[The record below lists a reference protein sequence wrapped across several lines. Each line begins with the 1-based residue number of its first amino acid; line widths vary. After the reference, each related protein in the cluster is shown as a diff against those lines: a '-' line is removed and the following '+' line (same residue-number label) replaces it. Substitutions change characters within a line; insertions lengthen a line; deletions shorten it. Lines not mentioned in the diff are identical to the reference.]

1 MSIISKLF
9 GKSPFEPLY
18 QHMLKVKEC
27 VDLVKPLMESF
38 IDGDQDKVE
47 KYAKQ
52 IFKAEHQADLVKKEI
67 RSRLPKSVFL
77 PVSRGDIL
85 RFLKEQDSIADS
97 AEDLAAIVTMRPMSV
112 PEGLKKNLKALVY
125 KVLETYEL
133 AMKVSSEIKLL
144 AETAFGGAEAHKVL
158 ELIEEIK
165 LKEWEADLEQ
175 MKVAKKLFTMEKE
188 IDPVS
193 IMMWTHVFR
202 ELGALANHAENT
214 GDNLATMLHN
224 S

>member
-38 IDGDQDKVE
+38 IDGEQEKVE

-52 IFKAEHQADLVKKEI
+52 IFKAEHKADLVKKEI
-67 RSRLPKSVFL
+67 RSRLPKSIFL

-97 AEDLAAIVTMRPMSV
+97 AEDLAAIVTMRPMIV
-112 PEGLKKNLKALVY
+112 PEGLKKNLKSLVN

-144 AETAFGGAEAHKVL
+144 VETSFGGAEARKVL
-158 ELIEEIK
+158 DLIEEIK
-165 LKEWEADLEQ
+165 VKEWEADIEQ
-175 MKVAKKLFTMEKE
+175 MKVAKKLFKMENE

-214 GDNLATMLHN
+214 GDNLAAMLHN

>member
-1 MSIISKLF
+1 MSIISKLI
-9 GKSPFEPLY
+9 GKSPFEPLF

-38 IDGDQDKVE
+38 IDGDQNKVE
-47 KYAKQ
+47 GFAKQ
-52 IFKAEHQADLVKKEI
+52 IFKAEHEADLVKKEI
-67 RSRLPKSVFL
+67 RSTLPKNIML
-77 PVSRGDIL
+77 PVARGDIL
-85 RFLKEQDSIADS
+85 RFLKEQDNIADS
-97 AEDLAAIVTMRPMSV
+97 AEDLAALVTMRPMTV
-112 PEGLKKNLKALVY
+112 PEGLKEYLKALVY
-125 KVLETYEL
+125 KVLETYEM

-144 AETAFGGAEAHKVL
+144 AETSFGGVEAQKVL
-158 ELIEEIK
+158 DMIEEIK
-165 LKEWEADLEQ
+165 VKEWEADIKQ
-175 MKVAKKLFTMEKE
+175 MNVAKKLFAMEKE

-193 IMMWTHVFR
+193 IMMWTHVFK

>member
-1 MSIISKLF
+1 MSIISKLL
-9 GKSPFEPLY
+9 GNSPFEPLY
-18 QHMLKVKEC
+18 QHMLKVKAC

-38 IDGDQDKVE
+38 IDGDQANVE
-47 KYAKQ
+47 KVAKK
-52 IFKAEHQADLVKKEI
+52 IFKAEHEADLVKKEI
-67 RSRLPKSVFL
+67 RSSLPRSIFL
-77 PVSRGDIL
+77 PVARGDLL

-112 PEGLKKNLKALVY
+112 PDGLKEDLKALVY
-125 KVLETYEL
+125 KVLETYDV
-133 AMKVSSEIKLL
+133 AMKVSGEIKLL
-144 AETAFGGAEAHKVL
+144 AETSFGGAEAHKVL
-158 ELIEEIK
+158 EMIEEIK
-165 LKEWEADLEQ
+165 LKEWDADIAQ
-175 MKVAKKLFTMEKE
+175 MNSAKKLFKMEKD

-193 IMMWTHVFR
+193 IMMWTHIFK

>member
-9 GKSPFEPLY
+9 GKSPFVPLY
-18 QHMLKVKEC
+18 QHMLKVKKC

-38 IDGDQDKVE
+38 IDGDQANVD

-52 IFKAEHQADLVKKEI
+52 IFKAEHEADLVKKEI

-77 PVSRGDIL
+77 PVARGDLL

-97 AEDLAAIVTMRPMSV
+97 AEDLAALVTMRPMSV
-112 PEGLKKNLKALVY
+112 PDGLKENLKGLVN
-125 KVLETYEL
+125 KVLETYEM

-144 AETAFGGAEAHKVL
+144 AETSFGGAEAHKVL
-158 ELIEEIK
+158 EMIEVIK
-165 LKEWEADLEQ
+165 LKEWEADLVQ
-175 MKVAKKLFTMEKE
+175 MNSAKKLFQMEKE

-193 IMMWTHVFR
+193 IMMWTHIFK

-214 GDNLATMLHN
+214 GDNLATMLHD

>member
-38 IDGDQDKVE
+38 IDGEQDKVE

-67 RSRLPKSVFL
+67 RNRLPRSVFL
-77 PVSRGDIL
+77 PVARGDLL

-97 AEDLAAIVTMRPMSV
+97 AEDLAALVTMRPMSV
-112 PEGLKKNLKALVY
+112 PDGLKENLKGLVN

-133 AMKVSSEIKLL
+133 AMEVSSEIKLL
-144 AETAFGGAEAHKVL
+144 AETSFGGVEAHKVL
-158 ELIEEIK
+158 EMIEEIK
-165 LKEWEADLEQ
+165 VKEWKADIAQ
-175 MKVAKKLFTMEKE
+175 MNVAKKLFAMEKE

-214 GDNLATMLHN
+214 GDNLAMMLHN

>member
-9 GKSPFEPLY
+9 GKSPFDPLY
-18 QHMLKVKEC
+18 QHMLKVKKC

-38 IDGDQDKVE
+38 IDGEQDKVD

-52 IFKAEHQADLVKKEI
+52 IFKAEHEADLVKKEI

-77 PVSRGDIL
+77 PVARGDLL

-97 AEDLAAIVTMRPMSV
+97 AEDLAALVTMRPMSV
-112 PEGLKKNLKALVY
+112 PDGLKENLKGLVN
-125 KVLETYEL
+125 KVLETYEM

-144 AETAFGGAEAHKVL
+144 AETSFGGAEAHKVL
-158 ELIEEIK
+158 EMIEVIK
-165 LKEWEADLEQ
+165 LKEWEADLVQ
-175 MKVAKKLFTMEKE
+175 MNSAKKLFQMEKE

-193 IMMWTHVFR
+193 IMMWTHIFK

-214 GDNLATMLHN
+214 GDNLATMLHD

>member
-1 MSIISKLF
+1 MNIISKLF

-18 QHMLKVKEC
+18 KHMLKVKEC

-38 IDGDQDKVE
+38 IDGAQDDVE

-52 IFKAEHQADLVKKEI
+52 IFKAEHKADLVKKEI

-77 PVSRGDIL
+77 PVSRGDLL

-97 AEDLAAIVTMRPMSV
+97 AEDLAALVTMRPMNV
-112 PEGLKKNLKALVY
+112 PEGLKVHLKGLVS

-133 AMKVSSEIKLL
+133 AMKVSSEINLIVE
-144 AETAFGGAEAHKVL
+144 ASFGGAEAHKVL
-158 ELIEEIK
+158 EMIEEIK
-165 LKEWEADLEQ
+165 VKEWEADIAQ
-175 MKVAKKLFTMEKE
+175 MKVAKKLFAMENE

-193 IMMWTHVFR
+193 IMMWTHVFK
-202 ELGALANHAENT
+202 ELGAIANHAENT
-214 GDNLATMLHN
+214 GDNLGTMLHD

>member
-18 QHMLKVKEC
+18 QHMLKVKAC

-38 IDGDQDKVE
+38 IDGDQENVE
-47 KYAKQ
+47 KFAKQ
-52 IFKAEHQADLVKKEI
+52 IFKAEHEADLVKKEI
-67 RSRLPKSVFL
+67 RSSLPKSVFL
-77 PVSRGDIL
+77 PVARGDLL
-85 RFLKEQDSIADS
+85 RFVKEQDSIADS
-97 AEDLAAIVTMRPMSV
+97 AEDLAALVTMRPMSV
-112 PEGLKKNLKALVY
+112 PDGLKDNLKALVY
-125 KVLETYEL
+125 KVLETYEI

-144 AETAFGGAEAHKVL
+144 AETSFGGFEAHKVL
-158 ELIEEIK
+158 EMIEEIK
-165 LKEWEADLEQ
+165 LKEWEADLVQ
-175 MKVAKKLFTMEKE
+175 MKSAKKLFKMEKE

-193 IMMWTHVFR
+193 IMMWTHIFK

-214 GDNLATMLHN
+214 GDNLAAMLHN

>member
-18 QHMLKVKEC
+18 QHMLKVKKC

-38 IDGDQDKVE
+38 INGDQDKVE

-52 IFKAEHQADLVKKEI
+52 IFKAEHEADLVKKDI
-67 RSRLPKSVFL
+67 RSRLPRSLFL
-77 PVSRGDIL
+77 PVARGDLL
-85 RFLKEQDSIADS
+85 RFLKEQDGIADS
-97 AEDLAAIVTMRPMSV
+97 AEDLAALVTMRPMGV
-112 PEGLKKNLKALVY
+112 PDGLKEDLKALVN
-125 KVLETYEL
+125 KVLETYEI

-144 AETAFGGAEAHKVL
+144 AETSFGGAEAHKVL
-158 ELIEEIK
+158 EMIEEIK
-165 LKEWEADLEQ
+165 LKEWEADLKQ
-175 MKVAKKLFTMEKE
+175 MNVAKKLFMMEKE

-193 IMMWTHVFR
+193 IMMWTHIFK

-214 GDNLATMLHN
+214 GDNLATMLHD

>member
-18 QHMLKVKEC
+18 QHMLKVKKC
-27 VDLVKPLMESF
+27 VDLVKPLMECF
-38 IDGDQDKVE
+38 IDGEQDKVE

-52 IFKAEHQADLVKKEI
+52 IFKAEHEADLVKKEI
-67 RSRLPKSVFL
+67 RSSLPKSVFL
-77 PVSRGDIL
+77 PVARGDLL

-97 AEDLAAIVTMRPMSV
+97 AEDLAALVTMRPMSV
-112 PEGLKKNLKALVY
+112 PDGLKEELKALVH
-125 KVLETYEL
+125 KVLETYDV
-133 AMKVSSEIKLL
+133 AMKVSGEIKLL
-144 AETAFGGAEAHKVL
+144 AETSFGGAEAHKVL
-158 ELIEEIK
+158 DMVEEIK
-165 LKEWEADLEQ
+165 LKEWEADITQ
-175 MKVAKKLFTMEKE
+175 MNAAKKLFAMEKE

-193 IMMWTHVFR
+193 IMMWTHVFK